1 MKPIHRKD
9 FCILILKLIQSPDLT
24 LPELRS
30 LLLSGKHNIEP
41 RFMAKFDSAIK
52 DLYTVGVSNLL
63 DLAEYISRLT
73 IDLQLNGIWC
83 QINKNSILGVKA
95 YFFFIIKI
103 IKIFN
108 CRLLS

>member
-9 FCILILKLIQSPDLT
+9 FCILILQLIQSPDLS
-24 LPELRS
+24 LAELRN
-30 LLLSGKHNIEP
+30 LLISGKYNIEP
-41 RFMAKFDSAIK
+41 RFVTKFDCAIK

-83 QINKNSILGVKA
+83 QINKNSILGK
-95 YFFFIIKI
+95 
-103 IKIFN
+103 
-108 CRLLS
+108 